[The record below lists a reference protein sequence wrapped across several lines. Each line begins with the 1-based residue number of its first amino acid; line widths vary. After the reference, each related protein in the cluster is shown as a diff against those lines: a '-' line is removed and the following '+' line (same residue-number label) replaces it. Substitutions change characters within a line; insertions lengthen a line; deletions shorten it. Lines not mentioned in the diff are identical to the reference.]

1 LEKVSQEVK
10 DCMKMILFPEFKIF
24 IYSLLLIVVPSA
36 IYAQS
41 DGALVEPKLVYG
53 EKFTVKTEFA
63 SGIELDKTLFSKD
76 EFSKTGNTLAIE
88 SDTMD
93 KTHDGSWT
101 ILKLHNVK
109 ISISHTETE
118 QKQLDVHQIQG
129 DDSTKLNAIK
139 SLPTSFLTSQY
150 RDTFQSIGKIFEP
163 EVKLGIEF

>member
-1 LEKVSQEVK
+1 
-10 DCMKMILFPEFKIF
+10 MKMIPFREFKIF
-24 IYSLLLIVVPSA
+24 IFSLFLIVIPSV

-41 DGALVEPKLVYG
+41 DGTTVEPPLVYG
-53 EKFTVKTEFA
+53 EKFTVKKEFA
-63 SGIELDKTLFSKD
+63 SGTETDKTLFSKD
-76 EFSKTGNTLAIE
+76 EFSKTGNILTIE

-93 KTHDGSWT
+93 KTHDGAWT
-101 ILKLHNVK
+101 ILKFHNVK

-118 QKQLDVHQIQG
+118 QKQRDVYQIQG

-163 EVKLGIEF
+163 EIKLGIEF

>member
-1 LEKVSQEVK
+1 
-10 DCMKMILFPEFKIF
+10 MKKILLFVF
-24 IYSLLLIVVPSA
+24 SLLLIVIPSVV
-36 IYAQS
+36 YAQS
-41 DGALVEPKLVYG
+41 DGTTAEPQLVYG

-63 SGIELDKTLFSKD
+63 TGVEMDKALFSKD
-76 EFSKTGNTLAIE
+76 EFFKTGNTLAIE

-101 ILKLHNVK
+101 ILKFHNVK
-109 ISISHTETE
+109 ISISHTDTE
-118 QKQLDVHQIQG
+118 QKQWDVHQMQG

>member
-1 LEKVSQEVK
+1 
-10 DCMKMILFPEFKIF
+10 MKMMLFREFKIF
-24 IYSLLLIVVPSA
+24 IFSLLLIVIPSV
-36 IYAQS
+36 IYAES
-41 DGALVEPKLVYG
+41 DGTRVEPQLVYG

-63 SGIELDKTLFSKD
+63 SGIEADKTLFSKD

-88 SDTMD
+88 SDTID
-93 KTHDGSWT
+93 KTHDVSWT
-101 ILKLHNVK
+101 ILKFYNVK

-118 QKQLDVHQIQG
+118 QKQRDVYQIQG